1 MFHHDCV
8 PPRVAAV
15 GSTRSFVCALFAAL
29 TAGSV
34 AHAQSFIPPPAANI
48 VSVQDFGAVAN
59 DGGDDLAAFQAALN
73 VTVGTSR
80 ILYVPNGTY
89 NFSGRLN
96 WGGIGLGGFFTM
108 QGQSKE
114 GVILKLNDSAVGFT
128 DPAAPRAFIDAY
140 EGNTANQFRNYL
152 RDVTIDIGAN
162 NLGAIGLEFQANN
175 TGRIENVTIR
185 SSDPQKRGL
194 TGLNQGFEFPGP
206 LLIRNLTIDGF
217 ETGYVGAPQE
227 YSVVFENLTLRNQRT
242 RGIYVWRLPLQI
254 RNLVSQNSV
263 PVLFNDG
270 NPGASGHVVIDGGTF
285 TGGAPGTDAISNENS
300 GGVLILRNI
309 TTNGYANIVS
319 DKSFS
324 TTNPVLVPGGFV
336 SQFTTDAPASLN
348 ATPSAILNIPIE
360 ETPDA
365 PSIPVAQWASVKTF
379 GAIEN
384 DNLDDTAAIQ
394 AAMNSGAPV
403 VYFPSGLY
411 YVSDT
416 ITVGPAV
423 QRVEGLMSDL
433 SLNAPLTTENK
444 PIFRVPPG
452 SQAIVHF
459 SGINTSF
466 QSPVQ
471 TGGGVQ
477 YEQATANTMV
487 IRDGDITYRNTVPG
501 GKLFIENL
509 VGTNMTFTGQKV
521 WARQLNPEGSTFTH
535 VINDGGDLYVLGLK
549 TEGSSIPLDNR
560 NRARAAIMGG
570 LIYPAT
576 VINDRTRP
584 IVINNESSLSMSLPE
599 SCYVNDGFYAVWVR
613 ETRNGVTADFTRA
626 MLPLGR
632 IHSNCGGQ
640 IALYN
645 GYVVDATP
653 PSVPAAPTLVS
664 NSLDSI
670 SISWPA
676 STDAES
682 GIARYNVYRDGIF
695 YRATMTPALVETGL
709 PDGTE
714 FEYRIAAVNG
724 AGLESARGDALN
736 ASTDADEVAPR
747 LLGVR
752 TGLDAR
758 FAELAFSEPLNATI
772 AAQVSRYSVSGP
784 APVSVLAAT
793 PSTDGRRVVLTLSP
807 MSNGSHTVSVTGLT
821 DRATLANTVA
831 PGLAVAYTYSN
842 VAAGTGL
849 QATYWNNRDFNGS
862 PLLTRI
868 DPTVNF
874 IYGVGSPNPLVP
886 ADNFAARWT
895 GRLRPRFN
903 ETYTLSVRSDDGS
916 RIFLDGRLIVGNW
929 FDQGA
934 TERGA
939 AVTLDSSRD
948 YDLVVEFYENGF
960 GASVELFW
968 QSPSQPKQIIPQSA
982 LFPTRTFTTVRT
994 SAGVGAD
1001 TNFNRVFLSDEGGGN
1016 SMGAFHSP
1024 AQGAFHNASYWRLD
1038 LSSLNLAN
1046 NYVQDAVGTLSQTFF
1061 GVGDGKRLI
1070 NVFAV
1075 KQAPGADFWNESG
1088 PGFVTWLTA
1097 AGNSGSGS
1105 QADADTARWMSTYFL
1120 DNTNFQN
1127 NYQPDKFFFGGPR
1140 LIEQINAD
1148 TDGRLTFL
1156 AKRLDASNDGQSWF
1170 TKEWSVPDFAPALKV
1185 KLAPRCPQF
1194 LENPSAP
1201 DIGAGGALSLS
1212 ALAQGAPTLT
1222 YQWFRNEVAVSDGS
1236 EGASSGGGVVSGASG
1251 TVQDGVPIALTITGA
1266 QVSDAGS
1273 YTVTIT
1279 NACGNATS
1287 LPAALAITGP
1297 SRCNPADIA
1306 YDDGAP
1312 LPPVG
1317 VPGGTNNGVTEG
1329 DYNLFFARFFDA
1341 DLAVD
1346 IANDDGSPL
1355 PPFGTLQTNNGVTE
1369 GDYNL
1374 FFSIFFDGCSF

>member
-1 MFHHDCV
+1 MPNTRTRDRRLISFMV
-8 PPRVAAV
+8 MAAT
-15 GSTRSFVCALFAAL
+15 GAATSCLCAQTGIVLPADANVRNVL
-29 TAGSV
+29 T
-34 AHAQSFIPPPAANI
+34 
-48 VSVQDFGAVAN
+48 FGAIPN
-59 DGGDDLAAFQAALN
+59 DGGDDIAAFQAALN
-73 VTVGTSR
+73 ATVGTSR
-80 ILYVPNGTY
+80 ILYVPDGVY

-227 YSVVFENLTLRNQRT
+227 YSVVFENLTLLNQRT

-300 GGVLILRNI
+300 AGVLILRNI
-309 TTNGYANIVS
+309 TTSGYANAVS

-324 TTNPVLVPGGFV
+324 VSNPVLVPGGV
-336 SQFTTDAPASLN
+336 VTQFTTDAPASLN
-348 ATPSAILNIPIE
+348 ATPSAILNLPIE

-365 PSIPVAQWASVKTF
+365 PAIPLAQWASIKTF

-394 AAMNSGAPV
+394 AAMNSGARV

-433 SLNAPLTTENK
+433 SLNAPLTTEDK
-444 PIFRVPPG
+444 PVFRVPPG

-466 QSPVQ
+466 QSPAQ

-509 VGTNMTFTGQKV
+509 VGANMTFTGQKV

-549 TEGSSIPLDNR
+549 TEGSSITLDNR

-576 VINDRTRP
+576 VISDRTRP
-584 IVINNESSLSMSLPE
+584 IVINNESSLSLSLPE

-645 GYVVDATP
+645 GYVADATP
-653 PSVPAAPTLVS
+653 ASVPAAPTLVS
-664 NSLDSI
+664 QSLDSI

-682 GIARYNVYRDGIF
+682 GIARYNVYRDGVF
-695 YRATMTPALVETGL
+695 HRATMTPALVEIGL

-714 FEYRIAAVNG
+714 YEYRIAAVNG
-724 AGLESARGDALN
+724 AGIESGQSELLSTSTLEDQTPARLVNITA
-736 ASTDADEVAPR
+736 
-747 LLGVR
+747 
-752 TGLDAR
+752 GLDPR
-758 FAELAFSEPLNATI
+758 FITLAFSEPLNRTI
-772 AAQVSRYSVSGP
+772 AESIAPYTVRGP
-784 APVSVLAAT
+784 AGLVATTSAAL
-793 PSTDGRRVVLTLSP
+793 STDGQSVTLTTAP
-807 MSNGSHTVSVTGLT
+807 MQPGEHTVSITGLT
-821 DRATLANTVA
+821 DRATTPNTIATSTIASFAKVN
-831 PGLAVAYTYSN
+831 SSS
-842 VAAGTGL
+842 GTGL
-849 QATYWNNRDFNGS
+849 TGRYYNNRDFVGS

-874 IYGVGSPNPLVP
+874 IYDLGSPDPSVP

-895 GRLRPRFN
+895 GRLRPSFT
-903 ETYTLSVRSDDGS
+903 ETYSLSIRSDDGS

-929 FDQGA
+929 FDQGP
-934 TERGA
+934 TERG
-939 AVTLDSSRD
+939 VNIPLDSSRE
-948 YDLVVEFYENGF
+948 YDLVVEFYEGGF

-968 QSPSQPKQIIPQSA
+968 QSASQPRQIIPQSA
-982 LFPTRTFTTVRT
+982 LFPTPIMTTVRT
-994 SAGVGAD
+994 SFGAGAD
-1001 TNFNRVFLSDEGGGN
+1001 TYLNRAFPGDDGLNN
-1016 SMGAFHSP
+1016 SMNAFHSS

-1038 LSSLNLAN
+1038 LASLNLAN
-1046 NYVQDAVGTLSQTFF
+1046 NYVLDAVGTLSQTFF
-1061 GVGDGKRLI
+1061 GVGDGRRLI

-1105 QADADTARWMSTYFL
+1105 QANADTARWMSTYFL

-1156 AKRLDASNDGQSWF
+1156 AKRLDASNDNQSWF

-1185 KLAPRCPQF
+1185 RLAPRCALVLSGPTIPATV
-1194 LENPSAP
+1194 NSATGLT
-1201 DIGAGGALSLS
+1201 I
-1212 ALAQGAPTLT
+1212 LASVRGAPPIS
-1222 YQWFRNEVAVSDGS
+1222 YQWLRNGQPIADGPDGAAPGGGTVAGSSGTISVAADQTPLALTIAEIKRNAAGQYTLQLTGACGTITSSAVSLTVCIADFNNS
-1236 EGASSGGGVVSGASG
+1236 GVVS
-1251 TVQDGVPIALTITGA
+1251 VQDIFDFLSAYFGNDPATDVNGSGS
-1266 QVSDAGS
+1266 VSVQDIFDYLAAYFAG
-1273 YTVTIT
+1273 
-1279 NACGNATS
+1279 C
-1287 LPAALAITGP
+1287 
-1297 SRCNPADIA
+1297 
-1306 YDDGAP
+1306 
-1312 LPPVG
+1312 
-1317 VPGGTNNGVTEG
+1317 
-1329 DYNLFFARFFDA
+1329 
-1341 DLAVD
+1341 
-1346 IANDDGSPL
+1346 
-1355 PPFGTLQTNNGVTE
+1355 
-1369 GDYNL
+1369 
-1374 FFSIFFDGCSF
+1374 

>member
-365 PSIPVAQWASVKTF
+365 PSIPVAQWASVETF

-831 PGLAVAYTYSN
+831 PGLAVAFTYSN

-874 IYGVGSPNPLVP
+874 IYDLGSPDPLVP

-929 FDQGA
+929 FDQGP

-939 AVTLDSSRD
+939 TVTLDSSRD
-948 YDLVVEFYENGF
+948 YDLVVEFYEGGF

-968 QSPSQPKQIIPQSA
+968 QSPSQPRQIIPQSA

-994 SAGVGAD
+994 WAGVGAD
-1001 TNFNRVFLSDEGGGN
+1001 TNLNRAFPSDEGSGN
-1016 SMGAFHSP
+1016 SMGAFNSA
-1024 AQGAFHNASYWRLD
+1024 AQGAFHAASYWRLD

-1046 NYVQDAVGTLSQTFF
+1046 NYVLDAVGTLSQTFF
-1061 GVGDGKRLI
+1061 GVGDGRRLI

-1088 PGFVTWLTA
+1088 PGFVTWSTA

-1105 QADADTARWMSTYFL
+1105 QANADTARWMSTYFL
-1120 DNTNFQN
+1120 DNSNFQN
-1127 NYQPDKFFFGGPR
+1127 NYQPDKFFFAGPR

-1148 TDGRLTFL
+1148 TDSRLTFL
-1156 AKRLDASNDGQSWF
+1156 AKRLDASNDNQSWF

-1185 KLAPRCPQF
+1185 KLAPRCPAVVQ
-1194 LENPSAP
+1194 PP
-1201 DIGAGGALSLS
+1201 ALVRTNRGQTVLV
-1212 ALAQGAPTLT
+1212 LAQVRGAPPIA
-1222 YQWFRNEVAVSDGS
+1222 YQWRRNNVPVTVGPA
-1236 EGASSGGGVVSGASG
+1236 GASLGGGVVSGASG
-1251 TVQDGVPIALTITGA
+1251 TISTAADFTGLSLSIANA
-1266 QVSDAGS
+1266 QRSDAGS
-1273 YTVTIT
+1273 YTLVIT
-1279 NACGNATS
+1279 NACGSSTSTAANAEVC
-1287 LPAALAITGP
+1287 I
-1297 SRCNPADIA
+1297 ADF
-1306 YDDGAP
+1306 DGS
-1312 LPPVG
+1312 
-1317 VPGGTNNGVTEG
+1317 GTRDVSDIFAFLSAWFSGDPRANVNGVNGIEVG
-1329 DYNLFFARFFDA
+1329 DIFAFLSAWFA
-1341 DLAVD
+1341 
-1346 IANDDGSPL
+1346 
-1355 PPFGTLQTNNGVTE
+1355 
-1369 GDYNL
+1369 
-1374 FFSIFFDGCSF
+1374 GC